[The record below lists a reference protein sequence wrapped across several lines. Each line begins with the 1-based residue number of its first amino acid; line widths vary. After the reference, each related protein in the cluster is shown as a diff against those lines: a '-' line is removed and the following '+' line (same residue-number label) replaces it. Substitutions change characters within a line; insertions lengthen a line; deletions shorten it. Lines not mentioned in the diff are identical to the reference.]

1 MFVYACVH
9 ILQKDVTV
17 KDEPPSLV
25 VAQYATG
32 EDQRNSFQRTGEAK
46 LKHKKRPIVDV
57 SVSESKV

>member
-1 MFVYACVH
+1 MT
-9 ILQKDVTV
+9 L
-17 KDEPPSLV
+17 KDELCKLAG
-25 VAQYATG
+25 AQYATG